1 MKSKGLLCI
10 AAAAVISLF
19 SLTIPSGAVKVS
31 AETTEVVS
39 SQSSSKSSS
48 FSLPINELTLT
59 PESKYRIVPITSSD
73 DSITYTYKSKNSKI
87 AKVSTKGLVVGVSSG
102 KTIVRVT
109 ASDGTKKYVNVNVVD
124 SDSVT
129 LAESVYFSE
138 EQCNVL
144 TGDTYRPKAMVTPK
158 GAAYSVSYYSDNES
172 IATVDGSGNITGV
185 APGLAKITIITDN
198 GLSDSIIVQVSDTP
212 AEEIYVKYEYDS
224 VIIAP
229 GEKAKPKVLANPSD
243 NLKYHSENRDIAK
256 VSNKGT
262 ILGVSEGYTE
272 ITVSNGYFTDSVM
285 VYVTKASDENV
296 DTYENYTYDDN
307 GNVLPIKV
315 EFEHISDSVKVDN
328 IISPAL
334 RVYPKGAVQNFTFSS
349 SDTSVAIVSKS
360 GNVKGV
366 GEGTCEITVTT
377 DNGLTASFKLSV
389 YKERFAGIDVSKWNG
404 DIDWDTVAASGK
416 VDFVMIRSSYGLST
430 KDTKLEQNV
439 AGCESHNIP
448 YGFYH
453 YMYAKTVEE
462 AITEANFFLDTVR
475 PYNPTYPLVLDI
487 EESYYKE
494 MSKSEVT
501 DIVCAFM
508 EKVEKAGYYAMIYS
522 YASFFGDSLQYERV
536 RVYDNWVACWG
547 DFDRLS
553 ENFSYSYGM
562 WQYSETGTISGIPE
576 DTDLDYSYKNY
587 PELIARYGLTGYNN
601 IDYSQA
607 ETNEEDIS
615 YYTEVTDI
623 TE

>member
-1 MKSKGLLCI
+1 MKFKGLLCF
-10 AAAAVISLF
+10 AAAAVMSLC
-19 SLTIPSGAVKVS
+19 SYALPNTALRVS
-31 AETTEVVS
+31 AENSQVLA
-39 SQSSSKSSS
+39 SQSTSKSSS
-48 FSLPINELTLT
+48 FSLPMNELTLT
-59 PESKYRIVPITSSD
+59 PDGEYRIVPIADTED
-73 DSITYTYKSKNSKI
+73 ITYTYKSKDSSI
-87 AKVSTKGLVVGVSSG
+87 AKVSTRGLVVGVSCG
-102 KTIVRVT
+102 ETIIRVT
-109 ASDGTKKYVNVNVVD
+109 GSDGTKKYVNVTVVEE
-124 SDSVT
+124 DSVKF
-129 LAESVYFSE
+129 AESVYFSE

-144 TGDTYRPKAMVTPK
+144 TGSTYRPKAMITPK
-158 GAAYSVSYYSDNES
+158 GADYSVSYYSDNEAV
-172 IATVDGSGNITGV
+172 ATVDNSGNITGV
-185 APGLAKITIITDN
+185 SVGLAKITIITDN
-198 GLSDSIIVQVSDTP
+198 GLSDSIIVQVSDEP
-212 AEEIYVKYEYDS
+212 AGEIYVNFEYDS

-229 GEKAKPKVLANPSD
+229 GEKAKPNVLANPSD
-243 NLKYHSENRDIAK
+243 NLKFHSENRDIAK

-285 VYVTKASDENV
+285 VYVTKASDDSV
-296 DTYENYTYDDN
+296 STYENYTYDEN
-307 GNVLPIKV
+307 GNVLPVKI
-315 EFEHISDSVKVDN
+315 EFEHFSDSVKIDS
-328 IISPAL
+328 IISPSL
-334 RVYPKGAVQNFTFSS
+334 RVYPKGAVQNFTFHS
-349 SDTSVAIVSKS
+349 SDTSVAVVSKS

-366 GEGTCEITVTT
+366 GEGTCEISVTT
-377 DNGLTASFKLSV
+377 DNGLTASFTLSV
-389 YKERFAGIDVSKWNG
+389 YKERFSGIDISKWNG
-404 DIDWDTVAASGK
+404 DIDWAALAASEQ

-430 KDTKLEQNV
+430 EDIRLEQNV
-439 AGCESHNIP
+439 AGCESYNIP

-462 AITEANFFLDTVR
+462 AIIEADFFLDTVR

-522 YASFFGDSLQYERV
+522 YASFFGDNLEYERV

-562 WQYSETGTISGIPE
+562 WQYSETGTIDGIPE

-601 IDYSQA
+601 IDYDEAQ
-607 ETNEEDIS
+607 TDEEDIS
-615 YYTEVTDI
+615 YYTEVT
-623 TE
+623 EVRE